1 MKKLTITF
9 PDKIAKRVER
19 LVNRDEFVSR
29 AVEGALTHD
38 EAPVENSEAEGD
50 SEWAKLVQRI
60 ESESTSL
67 GDYYEQ
73 FKEDLAEFRT
83 DFRFKH
89 ELDNWDRS

>member
-9 PDKIAKRVER
+9 PDRTAKRVER
-19 LVNRDEFVSR
+19 LPNPDEFVSR
-29 AVEGALTHD
+29 VVEEALPH
-38 EAPVENSEAEGD
+38 EQVPSEHSEAEG
-50 SEWAKLVQRI
+50 SKWAKLVQRI

-73 FKEDLAEFRT
+73 FKEDLAEFRS

-89 ELDNWDRS
+89 DDDET

>member
-19 LVNRDEFVSR
+19 LPNPDEFVSR

-38 EAPVENSEAEGD
+38 EVPAEPSEAEG
-50 SEWAKLVQRI
+50 SKWAKLVQRI

-67 GDYYEQ
+67 GDYYDQ
-73 FKEDLAEFRT
+73 FKEDLAEFRR

-89 ELDNWDRS
+89 DHDEP

>member
-9 PDKIAKRVER
+9 PDRIAKRVER
-19 LVNRDEFVSR
+19 LPNPDEFVSR
-29 AVEGALTHD
+29 LVEGALTHD
-38 EAPVENSEAEGD
+38 EVPAEHPEAGD
-50 SEWAKLVQRI
+50 SKWAKLVQRI

-73 FKEDLAEFRT
+73 FKEDLAEFRR

-89 ELDNWDRS
+89 DDDEP